1 MFPQEI
7 TRVLL
12 NLISNGF
19 YAVSERRGDSCPGFE
34 AELRASTRT
43 RGEHVEIR
51 IRDNGAGIPPEVKEK
66 MFHPWELLP
75 SRSPASTSRHVLFT
89 GRRQSGWQNVRP
101 DSRLRTLPL
110 GCSALPLVAGASS
123 RRVCRRSKVWPLQFS
138 PSCFF
143 TIGSCFLRRN
153 RGGRIRPPP
162 DPSTWPS
169 PPSS

>member
-1 MFPQEI
+1 MFTQEI

-75 SRSPASTSRHVLFT
+75 S
-89 GRRQSGWQNVRP
+89 GRR
-101 DSRLRTLPL
+101 RLHLGMCSLP
-110 GCSALPLVAGASS
+110 VGA
-123 RRVCRRSKVWPLQFS
+123 RAV
-138 PSCFF
+138 
-143 TIGSCFLRRN
+143 
-153 RGGRIRPPP
+153 GRMF
-162 DPSTWPS
+162 DPIQG
-169 PPSS
+169 